1 MLNKMD
7 ITVTI
12 DSREQTRIPYAKR
25 FFDKYEPITV
35 ELETGDYMFENRDTD
50 EAVIFEYK
58 TMKDFVGSVSDGRIF
73 EQVKRMNDVFDWSFV
88 VIEGTIEDLKKENLR
103 RIIQKNTGR
112 PFSLAQFYGAIAK
125 LNCYTT
131 VVQCHNQAQAFNY
144 MEKQM
149 LKIFDDA
156 PLSKHFKNDADNP
169 VLNYLTCIHGIGYS
183 MAELIVDEYNINN
196 LHDLVDIATSVDFT
210 SIKGIGNKT
219 AEKIKKN
226 IIGGDN

>member
-25 FFDKYEPITV
+25 FFDKYEPIAV

-58 TMKDFVGSVSDGRIF
+58 TMKDFIGSVSDGRIF
-73 EQVKRMNDVFDWSFV
+73 EQVKRMNDEFDWSFV
-88 VIEGTIEDLKKENLR
+88 VIEGTIEDLQRENKR
-103 RIIQKNTGR
+103 RMLQKNTGR
-112 PFSLAQFYGAIAK
+112 PFSLAQFYGVIAK

-169 VLNYLTCIHGIGYS
+169 ALNYLNCIGGIGF
-183 MAELIVDEYNINN
+183 ETGKLICDEFNIKS
-196 LHDLVDIATSVDFT
+196 LTDLLSVVENEDLT

>member
-1 MLNKMD
+1 MD
-7 ITVTI
+7 ITVNI
-12 DSREQTRIPYAKR
+12 DSREKERIPYAKR
-25 FFDKYEPITV
+25 FFDKYEPIAV

-50 EAVIFEYK
+50 ECVIFEYK
-58 TMKDFVGSVSDGRIF
+58 TMKDFIGSVGDGRIF
-73 EQVKRMNDVFDWSFV
+73 EQVKRMNDEFDWSFI
-88 VIEGTIEDLKKENLR
+88 VIDGTIEDLKKENLR

-112 PFSLAQFYGAIAK
+112 PFSLAQFYGAISK

-149 LKIFDDA
+149 LKIFDDT
-156 PLSKHFKNDADNP
+156 PLSKNFKHDTDNA

-196 LHDLVDIATSVDFT
+196 LHELVDIANSVDFT
-210 SIKGIGNKT
+210 GIKGIGNKT

>member
-1 MLNKMD
+1 MD

-12 DSREQTRIPYAKR
+12 DSREQTRIPYAKQ

-58 TMKDFVGSVSDGRIF
+58 TMKDFLGSVSDGRIW
-73 EQVKRMNDVFDWSFV
+73 EQVKRMNDEFNWNFI
-88 VIEGTIEDLKKENLR
+88 VIEGTIEDLQRENKR
-103 RIIQKNTGR
+103 RMLQQNTGG

-131 VVQCHNQAQAFNY
+131 VVQCHNMAQAFNY

-149 LKIFDDA
+149 LKIFDDT
-156 PLSKHFKNDADNP
+156 PLSKHFKNDTDNP
-169 VLNYLTCIHGIGYS
+169 ALNYLNCIGGIGFKTGK
-183 MAELIVDEYNINN
+183 LIVDEYNINN
-196 LHDLVDIATSVDFT
+196 LQDLVDIANTVNFT
-210 SIKGIGNKT
+210 DVKGIGNKT

>member
-1 MLNKMD
+1 MND
-7 ITVTI
+7 IVCTI

-25 FFDKYEPITV
+25 FFDKYEPIAV
-35 ELETGDYMFENRDTD
+35 ELETGDYMFENRETD
-50 EAVIFEYK
+50 ECVIFEYK
-58 TMKDFVGSVSDGRIF
+58 TMKDFIGSVSDGRIW
-73 EQVKRMNDVFDWSFV
+73 EQVKRMNDEFDWSFV
-88 VIEGTIEDLKKENLR
+88 VIEGTIDDLKKENVR

-149 LKIFDDA
+149 LKIFDDT
-156 PLSKHFKNDADNP
+156 PLSKNFKHDTDNA
-169 VLNYLTCIHGIGYS
+169 VVNFLCCIDGINYKSANEVVYALDLKTFSDLQNLTIDKLLSVDGIGQKK
-183 MAELIVDEYNINN
+183 AEL
-196 LHDLVDIATSVDFT
+196 
-210 SIKGIGNKT
+210 
-219 AEKIKKN
+219 IKKN

>member
-25 FFDKYEPITV
+25 FFDKYEPIAV

-58 TMKDFVGSVSDGRIF
+58 TMKDFIGSVSDGRIF
-73 EQVKRMNDVFDWSFV
+73 EQVKRMNDEFDWSFV

-210 SIKGIGNKT
+210 GIKGIGNKT